1 MKDGLFPMVVLAQHA
16 PVLGRSSERW
26 HVKFENAVCAL
37 SKRGS
42 STIAL
47 NVDAGFAVIRQLA
60 PRP

>member
-1 MKDGLFPMVVLAQHA
+1 
-16 PVLGRSSERW
+16 
-26 HVKFENAVCAL
+26 VKFENAVCAL

-60 PRP
+60 PTP